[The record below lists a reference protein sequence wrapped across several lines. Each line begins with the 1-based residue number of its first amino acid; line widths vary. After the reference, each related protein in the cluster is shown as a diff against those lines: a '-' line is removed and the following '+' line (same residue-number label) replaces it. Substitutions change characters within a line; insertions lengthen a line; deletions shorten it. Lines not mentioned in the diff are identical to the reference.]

1 MKYIKEEEQDFIA
14 WDNVVSIQLVKDLCK
29 LLFCFWF
36 ICIVILLY
44 FRCWPWKP
52 IFIVYSIQHTVKPQ
66 VWYVASFSICHEN
79 ITTTTKTYNTCT
91 FFYNKL
97 SLLSMQFFET
107 ISFQL
112 LTLVSYKFTLCQ
124 CSYFWQKNRLGRC
137 HMFNDNL
144 PKTWL
149 KYNTWMSNA
158 DYKERKHK
166 CLLLVGNKTT

>member
-1 MKYIKEEEQDFIA
+1 MNFILFFIIMKYIIEEEQDFIA

-79 ITTTTKTYNTCT
+79 ITITTKTCNTLYIYT
-91 FFYNKL
+91 HRFLTISYLIIYTIFRNYLISIINL
-97 SLLSMQFFET
+97 SLLQVHFMSMFIF
-107 ISFQL
+107 
-112 LTLVSYKFTLCQ
+112 LTTK
-124 CSYFWQKNRLGRC
+124 
-137 HMFNDNL
+137 
-144 PKTWL
+144 
-149 KYNTWMSNA
+149 
-158 DYKERKHK
+158 
-166 CLLLVGNKTT
+166 